1 MIVIAHAE
9 ATPEVTEILG
19 DFECRG
25 LLGPPGLDHGFLGG
39 AMGWGR
45 ERAAKQNRPQGTS
58 VRKRRQKRPK
68 GTSLRKR
75 RHNRP
80 RGASLRKRRQHRP
93 KGTSLRKRRQNRPK
107 GTSLRKRR
115 PVPSLTSKGYIDKAA
130 KLSCARNRPKRT
142 FLKRNF
148 KGKLKEK
155 TRHRFPGGGGP
166 GAQKNDQKVHR

>member
-58 VRKRRQKRPK
+58 VGKRSQKRPK

-75 RHNRP
+75 RRYRP

-115 PVPSLTSKGYIDKAA
+115 RGAFLQPEKVYRQGGQNQMCERSTETDVFQE
-130 KLSCARNRPKRT
+130 KLQKETEGKIPPQISGRRRARGSEN
-142 FLKRNF
+142 
-148 KGKLKEK
+148 
-155 TRHRFPGGGGP
+155 
-166 GAQKNDQKVHR
+166 